1 MGEEAQELL
10 LNDMDLVKVS
20 LQERMERKKTKM
32 EKREKARELEK
43 KVGRN
48 NKNNDNNNNDDE
60 NNNGIVIKPTEEQI
74 LIGMEMGFKR
84 EELIKAYGKA
94 KGNLQKAMDILTNRK
109 FDSNDDENS
118 DENSDDDDENSDDDD
133 NVEMSNAEKES
144 DDVGISDKDMKILEE
159 EQKKEWE
166 KLLDRQMEKELVEAV
181 PESDDGFLEQIT
193 DEIEIFNKYQTI
205 LMNQ

>member
-118 DENSDDDDENSDDDD
+118 DDDD

>member
-118 DENSDDDDENSDDDD
+118 DEDSDENSDDDD
-133 NVEMSNAEKES
+133 NVEMRSAEKES
-144 DDVGISDKDMKILEE
+144 DDVGISDK
-159 EQKKEWE
+159 
-166 KLLDRQMEKELVEAV
+166 
-181 PESDDGFLEQIT
+181 
-193 DEIEIFNKYQTI
+193 
-205 LMNQ
+205 